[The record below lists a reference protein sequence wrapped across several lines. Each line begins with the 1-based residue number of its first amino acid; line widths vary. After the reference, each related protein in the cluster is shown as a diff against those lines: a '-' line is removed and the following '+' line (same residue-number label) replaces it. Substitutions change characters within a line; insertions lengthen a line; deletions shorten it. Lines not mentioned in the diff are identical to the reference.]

1 MMTNRQEQILEVLK
15 KRDCMTAAEV
25 AREMNVETKTTA
37 GHLRK
42 LEDIGQ
48 VYVSEWKKGK
58 QGVPTKAYKIG
69 SGDSV
74 AWVRIKK
81 QKKKPIASL
90 KVFNKN
96 TPYDPDAPIMPNNG
110 WVSTIHS
117 KDYMMQHGEHIKFM
131 ERFQPHPDYAAVWLF
146 NEPKVE
152 LLGARYDL
160 V

>member
-37 GHLRK
+37 AHLRK

-48 VYVSEWKKGK
+48 IYVSEWKKGK

-81 QKKKPIASL
+81 QKKKPEASPN
-90 KVFNKN
+90 VFKKRNNFDPNAPLVPN
-96 TPYDPDAPIMPNNG
+96 TG
-110 WVSTIHS
+110 WVSEIHS
-117 KDYMMQHGEHIKFM
+117 WDKSINRHEHIEFM
-131 ERFQPHPDYAAVWLF
+131 ARFQPRPDPAAAWLF
-146 NEPKVE
+146 NKPSKETH
-152 LLGARYDL
+152 A
-160 V
+160 